1 MKAVGVATTN
11 PIELLGVA
19 DLAVQRLDELSIE
32 KLMSLVQPVTHE
44 TQRNA
49 G

>member
-1 MKAVGVATTN
+1 
-11 PIELLGVA
+11 LGVA

-32 KLMSLVQPVTHE
+32 KLMSLVQPVTQE